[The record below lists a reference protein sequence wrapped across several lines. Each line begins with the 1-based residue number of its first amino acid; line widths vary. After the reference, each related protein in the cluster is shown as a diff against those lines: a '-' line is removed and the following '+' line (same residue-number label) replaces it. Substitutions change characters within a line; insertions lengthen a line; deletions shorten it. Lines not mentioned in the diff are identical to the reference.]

1 MYVSYNRGDDLVVT
15 LESFSPVLGQP
26 CFALTFWLK
35 GRLKSVR
42 FSSTEPT
49 NQLFDILCALSIG
62 LIYRDAAVQ
71 EAEAVRHECFFL
83 GSVAYVVARFVH
95 DQVPKRR
102 LTPFRR

>member
-1 MYVSYNRGDDLVVT
+1 MYVSYKRGDDLVVS
-15 LESFSPVLGQP
+15 LESYFPVLGQP

-35 GRLKSVR
+35 GRFKSVR

-49 NQLFDILCALSIG
+49 KQLFDILCALSIA

-71 EAEAVRHECFFL
+71 EAEAVRHECCL
-83 GSVAYVVARFVH
+83 GSVAYVVARCVH
-95 DQVPKRR
+95 DQVPKRM